1 MVTISVYFIDRREDS
16 CFQEK
21 KEFFVFPTPFG
32 RFLNGM
38 NRSRLLVAMAL
49 AFSLISLLIGI
60 IQIGVQ
66 SRESRFS
73 TPTSNFLTAGQAG
86 IARIDIIGTIEDGY
100 SSPGSTGA
108 QDVVDQIEEASQ
120 SASIRG
126 ILLYVNSPGGTVG
139 ATRRIYDALME
150 VRAKKPIVAVVT
162 DVAASGGYYIAS
174 TADAIFAYES
184 SILGSIGAI
193 AIHPNIGPFLD
204 KHGVQIQTL
213 TAGRYKDSS
222 YPFRNL
228 TEEER
233 QMYQQVL
240 DDAYQ
245 QFLADVAE
253 GRKKSIKDVREWADG
268 KIYSGRQAKAIQMI
282 DDLGGEKEAVEKL
295 KIILKTDE
303 DLPVYRVEPD
313 FMDRFFA
320 NVGGGGIQM
329 RNAESEIAASP
340 FRFSGVLYMA
350 PMGLGQ
356 LPGWMA
362 LDSARGVR

>member
-1 MVTISVYFIDRREDS
+1 
-16 CFQEK
+16 
-21 KEFFVFPTPFG
+21 
-32 RFLNGM
+32 M

-233 QMYQQVL
+233 QMYQQVQ